1 MQEKNFE
8 VLFFTL
14 PDGSCPIKDFLD
26 SLNPKMQAKAYS
38 LLEILA
44 ESGSDLREPYSKPLG
59 DGIFELRV
67 RISTDITRVLY
78 FFYIGR
84 RIIVTNGFVKKTQK
98 TPKSEMEKAK
108 KYRKLFEESM
118 QGKEGKRPC

>member
-1 MQEKNFE
+1 MQEETFE
-8 VLFFTL
+8 VIFFTL
-14 PDGSCPIKDFLD
+14 PDGSCPAKEFLD

-44 ESGSDLREPYSKPLG
+44 ESGIDLREPYSKSLG
-59 DGIFELRV
+59 GGIFELRV
-67 RISTDITRVLY
+67 KVSTDITRVLY